1 MHLLEAILS
10 LLAPHDCLGCGHEGS
25 LICSECIGLLNNVP
39 SRCFRCLRATS
50 GYQTCTS
57 CLDVSW
63 VNHVWPVTTHTN
75 LGKQLVHSLKF
86 SRAKAASEHI
96 AELMAGI
103 HALPYEGILV
113 PVTTVGA
120 RRRQRGY
127 DQSVLIAHALSRITG
142 LPCNSVLKRS
152 GTERQLGATRTERV
166 QQLRGA
172 YHVANKGHVL
182 DRHIIL
188 VDDVVTT
195 GATLESAAHA
205 LLDAGAGAV
214 DAIVFAAA

>member
-25 LICSECIGLLNNVP
+25 LICSECIGLLDNVP

-63 VNHVWPVTTHTN
+63 VNHVWPVTTYTN

-103 HALPYEGILV
+103 HALPREGILV

-152 GTERQLGATRTERV
+152 GTARQLGATRTERV
-166 QQLRGA
+166 QQLHGA
-172 YHVANKGHVL
+172 YYVANKRHVL

-195 GATLESAAHA
+195 GATLESATHA
-205 LLDAGAGAV
+205 LLDAGASSV

>member
-1 MHLLEAILS
+1 MQLLEAIMS
-10 LLAPHDCLGCGHEGS
+10 LLAPHDCLKCGEEGS
-25 LICSECIGLLNNVP
+25 LICSNCMGLLDNVP

-50 GYQTCTS
+50 GYQTCPS
-57 CLDVSW
+57 CLEVSR
-63 VNHVWPVTTHTN
+63 VSHVWPVTTYADF
-75 LGKQLVHSLKF
+75 GKQLVHSLKF
-86 SRAKAASEHI
+86 SRAKVASEHI
-96 AELMAGI
+96 AELMAGT
-103 HALPYEGILV
+103 HALPYKGILV
-113 PVTTVGA
+113 PVTTVGV

-127 DQSVLIAHALSRITG
+127 DQSVLIAYALSRITG
-142 LPCNSVLKRS
+142 LPCNSVLMRS
-152 GTERQLGATRTERV
+152 GTTRQMGASRTERV

-172 YHVANKGHVL
+172 YHVANKRHVL

-195 GATLESAAHA
+195 GATLESATHA